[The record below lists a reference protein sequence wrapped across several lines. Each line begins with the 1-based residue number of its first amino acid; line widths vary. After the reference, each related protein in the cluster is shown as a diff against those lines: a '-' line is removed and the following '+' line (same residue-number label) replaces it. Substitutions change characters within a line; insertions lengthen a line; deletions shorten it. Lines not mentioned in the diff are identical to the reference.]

1 MIPQTTLSFSDFY
14 VPEINFGL
22 YDIYQFPKQ
31 QVIDEIPSIGVYDYF
46 NPTPVA
52 TYTPIAAVQQT
63 FQPVAVVVP
72 KKTITFTVADGT
84 ETIPGANIAVNGV
97 GTATTDI
104 NGRVTLPNVS
114 LNDSIRISYIGFE
127 DYVGTVSTIP
137 SIVVLKEGAIMLDEV
152 IIQAWK
158 KPVASS
164 NTWAWLLLGAVGVA
178 AAYKFSKSGTKI
190 VRAKI

>member
-1 MIPQTTLSFSDFY
+1 MTLLNNALSFLDYY
-14 VPEINFGL
+14 VPEVNFGL
-22 YDIYQFPKQ
+22 NDVYQFPKIQ
-31 QVIDEIPSIGVYDYF
+31 ATPIYVPPVYTAPIVYD
-46 NPTPVA
+46 NPV
-52 TYTPIAAVQQT
+52 YTAAPIQTVQPT
-63 FQPVAVVVP
+63 T
-72 KKTITFTVADGT
+72 KTITFTVSDGT

-104 NGRVTLPNVS
+104 NGRVTLPKVS

-137 SIVVLKEGAIMLDEV
+137 GIVVLKEGAIMLDEV
-152 IIQAWK
+152 KIYTKK
-158 KPVASS
+158 KPATSS

-178 AAYKFSKSGTKI
+178 AVYKYSKAGTKI